1 VLYLPGFTS
10 RAILYQHSPVWC
22 SFAYIAARIAG
33 VDMMELTQS
42 ERFVSS
48 MTQEAQAL
56 LNQFVLDQQQCPERA
71 WEALAE
77 LRGVIG
83 QLQELYPGRFA
94 CAICEQ
100 AIKAIAARQ
109 VASIIAIPC
118 AQDAAAAFKPKSLA
132 QVRVRASNA
141 ADRV

>member
-1 VLYLPGFTS
+1 L
-10 RAILYQHSPVWC
+10 PVWR

-56 LNQFVLDQQQCPERA
+56 LNQFVLNQQQCPERA
-71 WEALAE
+71 WESLAE

-83 QLQELYPGRFA
+83 QLQELYPFRTF
-94 CAICEQ
+94 
-100 AIKAIAARQ
+100 RLRH
-109 VASIIAIPC
+109 P
-118 AQDAAAAFKPKSLA
+118 
-132 QVRVRASNA
+132 
-141 ADRV
+141 